1 MFHLINFT
9 LTSRIETRIMT
20 FVCDMWSSLTGKMRK
35 GGFDCISSWVIA
47 GSLLWG
53 CLVAMADARTI
64 GGWSDIDSREPQG
77 VAGLIS
83 QSEERHRA
91 DSGNQHGTIYP
102 ADYPG
107 LLKPRLKRRGDI
119 EQYLK
124 QLRRARQSGRVI
136 LEFTID
142 ARGRP
147 RDISVI
153 RPSGVALLD
162 QAAIEAI
169 RRSRWFP
176 GQLDHHPVPV
186 RMMASWRHQLPGSSA
201 PSLQQLLRALTQ
213 SVRRRPHSLLN
224 RNWTPRLDQQAEHRL
239 NLAQYYV
246 KRHQWARALDH
257 LIELYTT
264 AESYSRFDVVLH
276 TLTRVVKRLNRPRLA
291 KEIRRQRNEWLAQ
304 HVERTGRSA
313 PDRFHETEVNH
324 AAVTTRRH
332 QDAVEQE
339 LSPTIPREGAS
350 GGEPSILTLTA
361 DLVNVPVIVRD
372 SEGRYIADLKK
383 SDFALFEDGRRQQI
397 VFFATTDEPLT
408 VALLIDTSLST
419 KSQFHQLQEAAIG
432 FMEQLRPT
440 DHVVLVAF
448 GDEIRTTSRPA
459 ADSRELAQAVRA
471 LTTGTTTRLYDAVM
485 LTLIEHLNSIRG
497 RRAIVLLTDGYDSAS
512 TLIDRDGVL
521 ELVAEVGAP
530 VYIVAYDTQKLM
542 ERLAREQSAGDELN
556 ERLLGL
562 RRGYASAKVFLRQL
576 ARLSGGRLYRA
587 DHLTDL
593 SATFFQILLELRHL
607 YSLGYYPNNPP
618 RSGRFHTIH
627 IKVNREGAQ
636 VHTRA
641 GYFH

>member
-1 MFHLINFT
+1 MPL
-9 LTSRIETRIMT
+9 
-20 FVCDMWSSLTGKMRK
+20 VCDIESSLAGEMRK
-35 GGFDCISSWVIA
+35 SRFDGISSWVLA

-53 CLVAMADARTI
+53 CLVAEADTGTTSI
-64 GGWSDIDSREPQG
+64 WSGIDCREPQG
-77 VAGLIS
+77 IAGLAS
-83 QSEERHRA
+83 QSDERHRA
-91 DSGNQHGTIYP
+91 DSGNQHDAIYP

-119 EQYLK
+119 EPYLK
-124 QLRRARQSGRVI
+124 QLRRARRSGRVV

-142 ARGRP
+142 AQGRP

-176 GQLDHHPVPV
+176 GRFDHHPVSV

-201 PSLQQLLRALTQ
+201 PSLRQLLRALTQ
-213 SVRRRPHSLLN
+213 SVRRRPHSLFN
-224 RNWTPRLDQQAEHRL
+224 RNWTPGLDQQAGHRL

-264 AESYSRFDVVLH
+264 AESYSRFDVVLQ
-276 TLTRVVKRLNRPRLA
+276 TLTRVLKRLNRPRLA
-291 KEIRRQRNEWLAQ
+291 EEIRRQRNEWLAQ
-304 HVERTGRSA
+304 HVERTRESA
-313 PDRFHETEVNH
+313 PDRLHETEVNH
-324 AAVTTRRH
+324 TAVMARRH
-332 QDAVEQE
+332 RDAVGQKP
-339 LSPTIPREGAS
+339 SPIIPSTQEGAP
-350 GGEPSILTLTA
+350 GGETSILTLIA
-361 DLVNVPVIVRD
+361 DLVTVPVIVRD

-383 SDFALFEDGRRQQI
+383 SDFALFEDGRRQPI
-397 VFFATTDEPLT
+397 AFFAATDEPLT

-419 KSQFHQLQEAAIG
+419 RNQRHQLQEAAIS
-432 FMEQLRPT
+432 FIEQLRPT

-448 GDEIRTTSRPA
+448 GDEIRTRSRPA
-459 ADSRELAQAVRA
+459 ADSGEFAQAVRA
-471 LTTGTTTRLYDAVM
+471 LTSGTTTRLYDAVM
-485 LTLIEHLNSIRG
+485 LTLIEHLNSIQG

-521 ELVAEVGAP
+521 ELIAEVGIP
-530 VYIVAYDTQKLM
+530 IYIIAYETQKLM
-542 ERLAREQSAGDELN
+542 ERLAREQSAGDELD

-562 RRGYASAKVFLRQL
+562 RRGYASAKIFLQQL

-593 SATFFQILLELRHL
+593 SDTFFQILLELRHL
-607 YSLGYYPNNPP
+607 YSLGYYPSNPA
-618 RSGRFHTIH
+618 RSGRFHTIR
-627 IKVNREGAQ
+627 IKVNREGVR

-641 GYFH
+641 GYFR